1 MTGNHQ
7 PANHQPAMIITD
19 LHVDYDDGSPAYRGE
34 PVLTGANLALAA
46 GEILG
51 LLGASGSGKSTLLRA
66 IAGLQRPRSGRI
78 ELAGNITDDADHH
91 TPPHLRDVTMVF
103 QDAQLFPHRTVAGN
117 VAYGLEA
124 AKVPK
129 TERTSRVTEALEM
142 VAIPELANRAI
153 TELSG
158 GQAQRVALARCL
170 VIRPAIILFDEPLS
184 ALDRGLRQRLAVDI
198 RTLLQ
203 RTGTSAV
210 YVTHDPSEA
219 TTVADRIAVVEH
231 GRITDL
237 GPVATLEVSK
247 LSDSVASLLGGLGEI
262 AGTITATAD
271 DATTVELADRNV
283 VLPGRQGTV
292 GDTITLNISR

>member
-1 MTGNHQ
+1 MT
-7 PANHQPAMIITD
+7 ATHQPAMAITD

-34 PVLTGANLALAA
+34 PVLTGANLSLAA

-78 ELAGNITDDADHH
+78 ELAGNITDDGEHH
-91 TPPHLRDVTMVF
+91 VPPHLRDVTMVF

-117 VAYGLEA
+117 IAYGLEA
-124 AKVPK
+124 AKAPK
-129 TERTSRVTEALEM
+129 TERHRRVAEALEM

-170 VIRPAIILFDEPLS
+170 VIRPATILFDEPLS

-198 RTLLQ
+198 RSLLQ
-203 RTGTSAV
+203 RTGTSAI

-237 GPVATLEVSK
+237 GPVATLDVST
-247 LSDSVASLLGGLGEI
+247 LSESVASLLGGLGEVTGI
-262 AGTITATAD
+262 ITATDD
-271 DATTVELADRNV
+271 DATTVELADRTV
-283 VLPGRQGTV
+283 VLPGLQGTV